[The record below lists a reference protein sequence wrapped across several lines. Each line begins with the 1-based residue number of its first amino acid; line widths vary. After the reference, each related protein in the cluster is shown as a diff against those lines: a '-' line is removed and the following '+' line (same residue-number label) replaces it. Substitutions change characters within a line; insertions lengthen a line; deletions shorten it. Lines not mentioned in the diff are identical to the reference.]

1 MRLRATF
8 VVIAAAAVSAQERAP
23 VKTCNIEGTVTDTR
37 SGAPIAR
44 ATLMLTGSKQ
54 PQVFASATDEAGKFL
69 LKDLAPAKYGISAVA
84 DGYSRQTQTAACGDV
99 VTFALAAEAAIS
111 GRVTGGDGKPV
122 TGVRIVLLRL
132 SYVGGE
138 KRLISVNGATPK
150 DDGSYRLDNLGDDT
164 YYLLATVPP
173 QTKSEADLA
182 YVPTFY
188 PGSMDVTGAA
198 PVRIRGPGE
207 IGGSDITLLKAR
219 AFAIRGRV
227 IGAPDFVV
235 KMFASDLRNP
245 CPQFTNHDAKGR
257 FEFDGILP
265 GSYTLTAHPA
275 ASATPAARLH
285 VDVSDRDVDEVE
297 LALTPGLAVTG
308 ALKFPDPEQHAAP
321 AALISLRSWED
332 PTLAFRSSVTGNQFA
347 FSDVP
352 PAPYQV
358 SISKLPQQSYA
369 KSLLADGTD
378 APDWIADF
386 TASNPHTIDVELGF
400 DAGSVSGYVRD
411 TSGTPVPK
419 TLVTLVPSGTG
430 SLTTPQF
437 LTTNSD
443 DHGRYMFTGVK
454 PGVYKVFAWE
464 KVNPG
469 AVQNRDTLR
478 QFDAQA
484 TEVQVQ
490 PNTPAAAPVSIIAAS
505 ATASI
510 E

>member
-1 MRLRATF
+1 MRARAMF
-8 VVIAAAAVSAQERAP
+8 AMIAAVVVCAQERTP
-23 VKTCNIEGTVTDTR
+23 VKTCSIEGTVTDGR
-37 SGAPIAR
+37 SGAPIAH
-44 ATLMLTGSKQ
+44 ATLMLTGSK
-54 PQVFASATDEAGKFL
+54 PKVFASATDGAGKFL
-69 LKDLAPAKYGISAVA
+69 LKDLAPAKYGIAAVA

-111 GRVTGGDGKPV
+111 GRVIGDDGNAV
-122 TGVRIVLLRL
+122 SGVRIVLLRL
-132 SYVGGE
+132 AYAGGE
-138 KRLISVNGATPK
+138 KRLIAVNGATPK
-150 DDGSYRLDNLGDDT
+150 DDGSYRLDNLSDDT

-173 QTKSEADLA
+173 QAKNETELA

-188 PGSMDVTGAA
+188 PGSMDASGAA
-198 PVRIRGPGE
+198 AVRIRGPGE
-207 IGGSDITLLKAR
+207 IGGSDISLLKAR
-219 AFAIRGRV
+219 SFAVRGRV
-227 IGAPDFVV
+227 VGAPDFVV
-235 KMFASDLRNP
+235 KMFPADLRNP
-245 CPQFTNHDAKGR
+245 GPQFTNHDPKGR

-265 GSYTLTAHPA
+265 GSYTLTAHPGG
-275 ASATPAARLH
+275 SATPAARLH
-285 VDVSDRDVDEVE
+285 VDVSDRDVEDVE
-297 LALTPGLAVTG
+297 LALAPGFAVTG
-308 ALKFPDPEQHAAP
+308 ALKFPDPDQHAAP
-321 AALISLRSWED
+321 AAQISLRSWED
-332 PTLAFRSSVTGNQFA
+332 PALAFRSSVAGNQFA

-369 KSLLADGTD
+369 KSLQVDGSD
-378 APDWIADF
+378 APDWIADLS
-386 TASNPHTIDVELGF
+386 ASNPHTIEVELGF

-419 TLVTLVPSGTG
+419 TLVTLVPAGTG
-430 SLTTPQF
+430 RLTMPQF

-443 DHGRYMFTGVK
+443 EHGRYMFTGVK

-469 AVQNRDTLR
+469 AIQNRDTLR

-490 PNTPAAAPVSIIAAS
+490 PNTPATAPVSIISAS
-505 ATASI
+505 AAAAI